1 MIVNKRNKME
11 LTPEQIQDNCDK
23 LLGIID
29 KYISS
34 PRKEQLKALYEKY
47 EDRLATM
54 PASGRE
60 AFHSCFVGGYVD
72 HILNVIECGLKTAKM
87 WEFFGAKKDWTDE
100 ELVFSLMNHDFGKV
114 GDEDGEYYIPNESEW
129 HRKNLGIMY
138 KSNPAIHNMTVPD
151 RGLFLMQQNGI
162 SVSKNEYLSIKLHD
176 GLYDDINKPYLL
188 SFDDDKK
195 LKTNLPFIVHQA
207 DFLAYRIEYEKWK
220 EITSN
225 KVFGLKKSIN
235 SL

>member
-11 LTPEQIQDNCDK
+11 LTPEQIQENWDK

-114 GDEDGEYYIPNESEW
+114 GDDDGEYYIPNESEW

-138 KSNPAIHNMTVPD
+138 SSEGRERARARSSRSTAGTSPP
-151 RGLFLMQQNGI
+151 
-162 SVSKNEYLSIKLHD
+162 
-176 GLYDDINKPYLL
+176 P
-188 SFDDDKK
+188 
-195 LKTNLPFIVHQA
+195 LPPSRPRQAHQSPTPSA
-207 DFLAYRIEYEKWK
+207 QTASPGVRPCQ
-220 EITSN
+220 
-225 KVFGLKKSIN
+225 GA
-235 SL
+235 

>member
-11 LTPEQIQDNCDK
+11 LTPEQIHENWDK

-29 KYISS
+29 KYIAS

-114 GDEDGEYYIPNESEW
+114 GDDDGEYYIPNESEW

-151 RGLFLMQQNGI
+151 RGLFLMQENGI
-162 SVSKNEYLSIKLHD
+162 AVSKNEYLSIKLHD

-220 EITSN
+220 EISTN
-225 KVFGLKKSIN
+225 KISGIKKSIAN
-235 SL
+235 L

>member
-11 LTPEQIQDNCDK
+11 LTPEQIQDNWDK